1 MSASIDFGGGGRRRR
16 PMSDINVTP
25 FVDVM
30 LVLLVIF
37 MVTAPLMQQGIPVE
51 LPKTQSSGLAVDAD
65 PLIVSVK
72 RDGSIF
78 VQDAAIDLKELHAKL
93 EAIFE
98 SRGNGEVFLRADG
111 KVAYEIVAKALAI
124 MRKAGAKQIGMVTE
138 PEA

>member
-1 MSASIDFGGGGRRRR
+1 MNLVQRGPGRRRR

-51 LPKTQSSGLAVDAD
+51 LPRTQTAGLALDEE
-65 PLIVSVK
+65 PLVVTVK
-72 RDGSIF
+72 RDGALYVESARVELADLEESLESIL
-78 VQDAAIDLKELHAKL
+78 A
-93 EAIFE
+93 
-98 SRGNGEVFLRADG
+98 SRGDGEVFLRADG
-111 KVAYEIVAKALAI
+111 KVAYETVAKALAI
-124 MRKAGAKQIGMVTE
+124 MRRAGAKQIGMVTE

>member
-1 MSASIDFGGGGRRRR
+1 MNVADRGAGRRRR

-51 LPKTQSSGLAVDAD
+51 LPKTQPAGLTLDKE
-65 PLIVSVK
+65 PLVVTVK
-72 RDGSIF
+72 RNGALYLEDDPIDFGDLENQLAGIFRTRGS
-78 VQDAAIDLKELHAKL
+78 D
-93 EAIFE
+93 
-98 SRGNGEVFLRADG
+98 EVFLRADG
-111 KVAYEIVAKALAI
+111 KVSYETVAKTLAI
-124 MRKAGAKQIGMVTE
+124 LRKAGARQIGMVTE

>member
-1 MSASIDFGGGGRRRR
+1 MNAVPRGPNRRRR
-16 PMSDINVTP
+16 PLSDINVTP

-51 LPKTQSSGLAVDAD
+51 LPKTQTAGLALDEE
-65 PLIVSVK
+65 PLVVTVK
-72 RDGSIF
+72 RDGSLYLERAPIEL
-78 VQDAAIDLKELHAKL
+78 ADLEAKL
-93 EAIFE
+93 ESVFE

-111 KVAYEIVAKALAI
+111 KVAYETVARALAI
-124 MRKAGAKQIGMVTE
+124 LRRAGARQIGMVTE

>member
-1 MSASIDFGGGGRRRR
+1 MNLVQRGPGRRRT
-16 PMSDINVTP
+16 PLSDINVTP

-51 LPKTQSSGLAVDAD
+51 LPKTQTAGLALDEE
-65 PLIVSVK
+65 PLVVTVK
-72 RDGSIF
+72 RDGGIF
-78 VQDAAIDLKELHAKL
+78 VQDAPIALAELGGRL
-93 EAIFE
+93 ESILA
-98 SRGNGEVFLRADG
+98 SRGDGEVFLRADG
-111 KVAYEIVAKALAI
+111 KVAYETVAKALAI

>member
-1 MSASIDFGGGGRRRR
+1 MNVADRSAGGRRR

-51 LPKTQSSGLAVDAD
+51 LPRTQPAGLALDQE
-65 PLIVSVK
+65 PLVVTVK
-72 RDGSIF
+72 RDGALYLE
-78 VQDAAIDLKELHAKL
+78 DARIEIGELETKL
-93 EAIFE
+93 SAVFEA
-98 SRGNGEVFLRADG
+98 RGSDEVFLRADG
-111 KVAYEIVAKALAI
+111 RVAYETVARTLAI
-124 MRKAGAKQIGMVTE
+124 LRRAGARQIGMVTE

>member
-1 MSASIDFGGGGRRRR
+1 MNVESRGSGRRRK
-16 PMSDINVTP
+16 PLSDINVTP

-51 LPKTQSSGLAVDAD
+51 LPKTQNTSLGVPDD
-65 PLIVSVK
+65 PLVVTVK
-72 RDGSIF
+72 RDGEIL
-78 VQDAAIDLKELHAKL
+78 VQEAPIELKLLQAKL
-93 EAIFE
+93 EAVFE
-98 SRGNGEVFLRADG
+98 SRGNGDVFLKADG

-124 MRKAGAKQIGMVTE
+124 MRKAGAKKIGMVTE

>member
-1 MSASIDFGGGGRRRR
+1 
-16 PMSDINVTP
+16 MSDINVTP

-51 LPKTQSSGLAVDAD
+51 LPKTQTAGLALDQE
-65 PLIVSVK
+65 PLVVTVK
-72 RDGSIF
+72 RDGALYVESARVELVDLQPKIESIL
-78 VQDAAIDLKELHAKL
+78 QT
-93 EAIFE
+93 
-98 SRGNGEVFLRADG
+98 RGDGEVFLRADG
-111 KVAYEIVAKALAI
+111 KVAYETVAKTLAI